1 MDAIDA
7 EWVEPAIEKLVDTIV
22 SAAITNEIGNGLQRA
37 FSGLNIALGHATM
50 RPASV
55 DVHASGVV
63 VHGSIDLPTPQ
74 PLLQALA
81 SLRSPL
87 R

>member
-1 MDAIDA
+1 
-7 EWVEPAIEKLVDTIV
+7 
-22 SAAITNEIGNGLQRA
+22 
-37 FSGLNIALGHATM
+37 M